1 MAGIITPRSASPYAL
16 MEQKTQNTPKTA
28 MDEPPA
34 AHTLLRR
41 RQVEMRVG
49 LRRSAIYLRLTNG
62 TFPKPIRLGPRSVR
76 WIASE
81 VDAWI
86 AERVA
91 QSRPASPDE
100 ARP

>member
-1 MAGIITPRSASPYAL
+1 
-16 MEQKTQNTPKTA
+16 
-28 MDEPPA
+28 
-34 AHTLLRR
+34 
-41 RQVEMRVG
+41 